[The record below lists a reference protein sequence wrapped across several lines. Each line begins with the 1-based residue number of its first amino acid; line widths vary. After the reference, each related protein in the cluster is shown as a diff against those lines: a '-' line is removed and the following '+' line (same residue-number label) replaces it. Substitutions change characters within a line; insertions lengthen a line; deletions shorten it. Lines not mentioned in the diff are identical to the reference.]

1 MADNVSSFLIT
12 FVFLAW
18 QSQDGLKLNMW
29 DIGGQREIRPYWR
42 NYYDNTDALIY
53 VVDSA
58 DEGRM
63 TELKENLQEL
73 LTEEQLSGV
82 PLLVFANKQD
92 LDLALGADEVME
104 SLELSNITDRTW
116 NIQACSAHNGEG
128 LQEGCDWLIQNAVAK
143 NKAQAE

>member
-1 MADNVSSFLIT
+1 MK
-12 FVFLAW
+12 

-63 TELKENLQEL
+63 TELKGNLEEL
-73 LTEEQLSGV
+73 LAEHRV
-82 PLLVFANKQD
+82 
-92 LDLALGADEVME
+92 LAE
-104 SLELSNITDRTW
+104 
-116 NIQACSAHNGEG
+116 
-128 LQEGCDWLIQNAVAK
+128 
-143 NKAQAE
+143 